1 MSTHKKKKRTVSD
14 KKAWHVLS
22 RGCDGNR
29 AFASQSEAD
38 SEAERMWDDQEVD
51 LISYRC
57 RSCSKWH
64 LANRS

>member
-14 KKAWHVLS
+14 K
-22 RGCDGNR
+22 R
-29 AFASQSEAD
+29 AFASQSEAET
-38 SEAERMWDDQEVD
+38 EAERMWDDQEVD
-51 LISYRC
+51 LIAYRC